1 MSTNPGGVEG
11 ERPLLFADI
20 RGWPALLQELG
31 TTAFS
36 RLINRFY
43 IAATHVFSESNAWIE
58 RLVGDQVIGLYL
70 PAMAG
75 NVHAR
80 VSIQA
85 AHDLLHAV
93 VYGGPSAAWLP
104 FGGCLHA
111 WITFIGVVCR
121 KSGMPDITWLATSA

>member
-43 IAATHVFSESNAWIE
+43 IAATHVFSESDAWIE

-70 PAMAG
+70 PGMAG
-75 NVHAR
+75 TDHAR
-80 VSIQA
+80 IA
-85 AHDLLHAV
+85 IPGAEDLLPAV
-93 VYGGPSAAWLP
+93 GYGGPGVCGLP
-104 FGGCLHA
+104 VAFLVQ
-111 WITFIGVVCR
+111 TGVNYMGSVV
-121 KSGMPDITWLATSA
+121 PDVVS

>member
-75 NVHAR
+75 NEHAH
-80 VSIQA
+80 VAIQA
-85 AHDLLHAV
+85 AHDLLHPV
-93 VYGGPSAAWLP
+93 GYGSSSGAWLP
-104 FGGCLHA
+104 FGVAVHTGK
-111 WITFIGVVCR
+111 TFVGVV
-121 KSGMPDITWLATSA
+121 GA